1 MLRFG
6 EKMMFCPRCD
16 AEYRSGFTRCS
27 ECDVP
32 LVYRFPIRSGL
43 RPETES
49 ELVVLRTFTNNFEV
63 DLARTTLEAAGI
75 ESMIRTGDSGG
86 RGLILSFIELLV
98 RAEDKDDAEQILNL
112 DVR

>member
-1 MLRFG
+1 
-6 EKMMFCPRCD
+6 MFCPRCE
-16 AEYRSGFTRCS
+16 AEYRTGFTRCS
-27 ECDVP
+27 ECDAP
-32 LVYRFPIRSGL
+32 LVYRFPARFKLGS
-43 RPETES
+43 TTDS

-98 RAEDKDDAEQILNL
+98 RSEDAEDANQILNL